1 MNIRDPRRLK
11 KVAAHRLENAPDA
24 KKILL
29 IFSGVVILSSLLV
42 TVVNYIL
49 GEQISQTGGLGSI
62 GTRSLLATVQTVLPI
77 VQGLAAITAE
87 FGYMAAMLRIARGQ
101 YTSPMTMKMG
111 MDRFWVLLRSLL
123 LQVLLYTGACFGGS
137 YLASLIYSFTPLSHS
152 AMALLAPMLENA
164 TDPQAIVAAMDEAT
178 QLQFLEAFLPLFLL
192 VLLCSL
198 ALVIPMSYRYRMVNY
213 ILMDFPGIRAR
224 QALRSSTA
232 LMRGNRFRL
241 FLMDLRYWWYYGLL
255 MLVSV
260 LCYGDLLLP
269 LLGIPLPFSPAVSYF
284 LFYGLFLV
292 LQLGVFLL
300 FRNKVE
306 VSYALA
312 YEAIRP
318 KQEQPSEGAVLG
330 NIFQM

>member
-1 MNIRDPRRLK
+1 MAKKAVEPVREERSILYEITRGLAWVVFHTLMPVTCHNRERLDAEAPYVVIANHQHALDPIVMAMYIRKRQIVFLGK
-11 KVAAHRLENAPDA
+11 KELGKNKLVANLLTRAHCILVDRHATDMSAMRNCMKAVKM

-178 QLQFLEAFLPLFLL
+178 QLQFLEASLPLFLL
-192 VLLCSL
+192 VLLCS
-198 ALVIPMSYRYRMVNY
+198 
-213 ILMDFPGIRAR
+213 
-224 QALRSSTA
+224 
-232 LMRGNRFRL
+232 
-241 FLMDLRYWWYYGLL
+241 FL
-255 MLVSV
+255 
-260 LCYGDLLLP
+260 P
-269 LLGIPLPFSPAVSYF
+269 
-284 LFYGLFLV
+284 
-292 LQLGVFLL
+292 
-300 FRNKVE
+300 
-306 VSYALA
+306 
-312 YEAIRP
+312 
-318 KQEQPSEGAVLG
+318 GAV
-330 NIFQM
+330 